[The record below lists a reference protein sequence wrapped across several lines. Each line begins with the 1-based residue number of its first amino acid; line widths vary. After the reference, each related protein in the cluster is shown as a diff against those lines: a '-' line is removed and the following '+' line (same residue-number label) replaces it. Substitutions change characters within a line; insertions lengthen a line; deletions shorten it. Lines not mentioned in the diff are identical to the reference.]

1 VPVPVDLPPPPGMP
15 ALAREVPVVAI
26 EHISAIIGL
35 GDENV
40 LDVASGD
47 VGLAHAAFVEAE
59 IPVLAVDRG
68 WFAGARWGIVGAHSP
83 GRPSHTLAAS
93 PEVWWRVAAIGES
106 GIASGARLGLVLP
119 VVRDLDDDEEATLR
133 TARVVRPADDILLRD
148 RSPALRP
155 ALDLRWTAGH
165 VVVQTRQGIDLS
177 YTAAGG
183 GRADLVAHGA
193 LFAGV
198 RPDEELVVGLELKE
212 VYVLTEELDDDAR
225 AAVSFGP
232 GMRGRIGPVAPALS
246 LEIPV
251 ATPLGGEARA
261 YVAVRLGVE
270 LELR

>member
-1 VPVPVDLPPPPGMP
+1 MPLPLDLPPPPGMP
-15 ALAREVPVVAI
+15 ALAREVAVVAL
-26 EHISAIIGL
+26 EHTSAIIGL

-40 LDVASGD
+40 LDVASGE
-47 VGLAHAAFVEAE
+47 VGLAHAAFVEGE
-59 IPVLAVDRG
+59 IPVLSIDRG
-68 WFAGARWGIVGAHSP
+68 WFAGARWGFVGADIP
-83 GRPSHTLAAS
+83 GRPSHTMPTS
-93 PEVWWRVAAIGES
+93 PEVWWRVAAIGQY
-106 GIASGARLGLVLP
+106 GIASGARLGVVIP
-119 VVRDLDDDEEATLR
+119 IVRDLDAGEMATLR

-155 ALDLRWTAGH
+155 ALDLRWTAGT

-177 YTAAGG
+177 YAAVGG

-198 RPDEELVVGLELKE
+198 RPDEELVVGFELKE
-212 VYVLTEELDDDAR
+212 VYVLTEELDDDER

-232 GMRGRIGPVAPALS
+232 GVRGRIGPVAPALS
-246 LEIPV
+246 IEIPL

-261 YVAVRLGVE
+261 YVALRLGVE